1 MCAST
6 TFFREGKLASE
17 CRFRPSFSRNGGDES
32 EMKKNFFE
40 VLLTRWADKLICKSM
55 HKTEFPNILFSD
67 LTGMHQEAAYQVLRA
82 VI

>member
-1 MCAST
+1 
-6 TFFREGKLASE
+6 
-17 CRFRPSFSRNGGDES
+17 
-32 EMKKNFFE
+32 MKKNFFE